1 MLITFEGLDGTGKTT
16 LLKEIAKYANSSIIT
31 KEPGSPFIEV
41 NQSIRRMVLE
51 NVDLAP
57 LERELLF
64 YADASQHKTYIEKNK
79 DKLILSDRGLLSH
92 LAYLRGYLK
101 TKAIDF
107 EDYSLCRALI
117 KKCCATPDLI
127 VYLSGSVELMRVRTA
142 GKEKD
147 AIEQNGHLFYHHVLE
162 TYKDLVNNDW
172 QEKCLV
178 LDATSPIDENITRV
192 LSYLQEEG
200 NEILFKELRD

>member
-64 YADASQHKTYIEKNK
+64 
-79 DKLILSDRGLLSH
+79 
-92 LAYLRGYLK
+92 
-101 TKAIDF
+101 
-107 EDYSLCRALI
+107 
-117 KKCCATPDLI
+117 
-127 VYLSGSVELMRVRTA
+127 
-142 GKEKD
+142 
-147 AIEQNGHLFYHHVLE
+147 
-162 TYKDLVNNDW
+162 
-172 QEKCLV
+172 
-178 LDATSPIDENITRV
+178 
-192 LSYLQEEG
+192 
-200 NEILFKELRD
+200 

>member
-16 LLKEIAKYANSSIIT
+16 LLKEIAKYVNSSVIT

-41 NQSIRRMVLE
+41 NQALRQMVLE
-51 NVDLAP
+51 NLDLSP

-64 YADASQHKTYIEKNK
+64 YVDASQHKAYIEKNK

-107 EDYSLCRALI
+107 S
-117 KKCCATPDLI
+117 
-127 VYLSGSVELMRVRTA
+127 
-142 GKEKD
+142 
-147 AIEQNGHLFYHHVLE
+147 
-162 TYKDLVNNDW
+162 
-172 QEKCLV
+172 
-178 LDATSPIDENITRV
+178 
-192 LSYLQEEG
+192 
-200 NEILFKELRD
+200 